1 MLRVFILTLSALWF
15 SGCASVAT
23 KPGILEAPRAQVS
36 PIAKQ
41 LESLPALD
49 GQRMTIAVYGFA
61 DKTGQR
67 KTVDAYATFSS
78 AVTQGAESWLI
89 DGLRAAGKGRWFQV
103 LERASLDNIIKER
116 QLIAQTRDTFIGKNA
131 EKLSPMLFA
140 GIIAEGG
147 IIGYDTNILTGGAGA
162 SALGISAST
171 QYRKDVVTISLRLI
185 SVQTGEV
192 LLSVAVTKTITSVA
206 VSGNLFRFYDHGT
219 TPIESEL
226 GLTANEP
233 NGIAVRSAIDQAV
246 IEIVKLGEA
255 EGLWKFVK
263 GPNYHNINTTTTVTQ
278 K

>member
-36 PIAKQ
+36 PVAKQ

-263 GPNYHNINTTTTVTQ
+263 VPIITTSIPQ
-278 K
+278 QQ

>member
-15 SGCASVAT
+15 SGCASVAR

-116 QLIAQTRDTFIGKNA
+116 QLISQTRDTFIGKNA

-226 GLTANEP
+226 GITANEP

-263 GPNYHNINTTTTVTQ
+263 EPIQSNINSTITTA

>member
-41 LESLPALD
+41 LEGLPALD

-263 GPNYHNINTTTTVTQ
+263 VPIITTSIPQ
-278 K
+278 QQ